1 MIIALA
7 GCQRNVLPPTTEELP
22 QFSASGLL
30 DGEEFVVAAGVDN
43 FYLDPTYER
52 NSSGVYEFVAD
63 FRKNNGDSRAFRI
76 SILDQQ
82 PRLPIEDVQVD
93 LAVTPGFYDYQTEPI
108 QLEEWK
114 FQFYSF
120 AGPDKL
126 YNWDIN
132 GQNTQS
138 SYPIIELEPGA
149 DLDVSLMVTDT
160 DLQCNDS
167 ITALI
172 EWDEQADYENFY
184 YNPFTW
190 SYANSNGGV
199 AFEYSGDASSVQNI
213 DWIIDEGGQLIAGQ
227 GLDVSHTF
235 LSNGPHQVIMN
246 VQLEDGYSFRY
257 SENIPAMESEESCAA
272 SIHYEPVP
280 IEFEVSKIRVDY
292 TDDQGTQF
300 SSLRENGVEADGSF
314 EIVSVEELFDDQNSI
329 STRRIEVV
337 LNCTLY
343 EVGNDANSMVLE
355 GFSGVMAVS
364 FPQ

>member
-1 MIIALA
+1 MIVALA
-7 GCQRNVLPPTTEELP
+7 GCQRNVLPPSTEEAP
-22 QFSASGLL
+22 EFSASGLL

-43 FYLDPTYER
+43 FFLDPTYER

-63 FRKNNGDSRAFRI
+63 FRKNNGDARAFRI

-82 PRLPIEDVQVD
+82 PRLPIEEVEVD

-108 QLEEWK
+108 QLEEWI

-120 AGPDKL
+120 AGSDKL
-126 YNWDIN
+126 YSWDIN
-132 GQNTQS
+132 GVNYQS
-138 SYPIIELEPGA
+138 AYPIVELEA
-149 DLDVSLMVTDT
+149 ESDLDISLMVTDT
-160 DLQCNDS
+160 ELQCDDS
-167 ITALI
+167 LTALV
-172 EWDEQADYENFY
+172 EWDQQSEYSNFY
-184 YNPFTW
+184 YQPFAWT
-190 SYANSNGGV
+190 YANSNGGV
-199 AFEYSGDASSVQNI
+199 MFEYSGEESTVQSI
-213 DWIIDEGGQLIAGQ
+213 DWLIDDGGQLIAEE
-227 GLDVSHTF
+227 GLAISHNF

-246 VQLEDGYSFRY
+246 VHLTDGYFFRY
-257 SENIPAMESEESCAA
+257 SESVQAMESEQGCAA

-292 TDDQGTQF
+292 TDDAGTQF

-314 EIVSVEELFDDQNSI
+314 EIVSVEELFDEQNSI
-329 STRRIEVV
+329 ATRRIEVV